1 VSSTT
6 WTPTEVESEQVP
18 WQGALWRA
26 VEAQH
31 RVSTLR
37 LVDTLEEQAQLEA
50 LLDESKPVAPA
61 LTRPLHYLLTTP
73 FRYLPSHT
81 GGSRFRSVADPGV
94 FYGADTRR
102 TACAE
107 LGYWRWRFLLDSP
120 NLSRLEPLPQ
130 TLFQCEVNG
139 RTIDLTALPFNRD
152 EHLWASPTDYTA
164 CQELAKTAR
173 AAHTEVIRY
182 QSVRDAPAGRCAA
195 VLTPRALMSTPLLEQ
210 TWHLSVTRD
219 RIQWRRD
226 SVLVDEHF
234 EFTADSG

>member
-6 WTPTEVESEQVP
+6 WTPTAVESEHVP
-18 WQGALWRA
+18 WQGTLWRA

-50 LLDESKPVAPA
+50 LLDASKPEAPA
-61 LTRPLHYLLTTP
+61 ATRPLHYLLATP
-73 FRYLPSHT
+73 FRYLPSLT
-81 GGSRFRSVADPGV
+81 RGSRFRSPADPGV

-107 LGYWRWRFLLDSP
+107 LGYWRWRFLIDSP
-120 NLSRLEPLPQ
+120 ALNRLEPLPQ
-130 TLFQCEVNG
+130 TLFQCEANG
-139 RTIDLTALPFNRD
+139 KAIDLTALPFNRD
-152 EHLWASPTDYTA
+152 QQLWTNPTDYTA
-164 CQELAKTAR
+164 CQELAKMAR

-195 VLTPRALMSTPLLEQ
+195 VLTPRAFTSTPLIEQ
-210 TWHLSVTRD
+210 TWRLAVTRD

-234 EFTADSG
+234 EFPVDSG